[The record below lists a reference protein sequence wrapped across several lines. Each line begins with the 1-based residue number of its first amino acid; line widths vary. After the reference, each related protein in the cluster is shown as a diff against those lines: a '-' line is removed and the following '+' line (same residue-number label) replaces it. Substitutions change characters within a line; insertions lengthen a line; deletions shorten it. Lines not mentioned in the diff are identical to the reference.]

1 MHPKLVEI
9 PFVHLTIWSFGAMMA
24 LGFLLG
30 VFVVRRLSRKA
41 GLDPELMLNATFYA
55 LIVGILGARLFF
67 VVHHHDEVSGGLLG
81 WFAIWQGGLEFLGGV
96 VPALLFVLWYWQR
109 HKIPLLKALD
119 IIAIA
124 LMVGLSMG
132 RIGCFLNGCCF
143 GKPTESCCAVQ
154 FPYESYAYQSQI
166 RPNVE
171 RGRNE
176 PHLELPMEYYVY
188 DMIEG
193 RSIYQLKPF
202 DSLTPEQ
209 QEAVTHG
216 EYRCLPVYPT
226 QLFASAGAM
235 LIAGLL
241 YGVWLISQRRQ
252 WTGQVFCLATVLY
265 GVMRFILESLRDDNP
280 YEILNFTI
288 SQLLSMVLVAIG
300 LTVWIACQVILK
312 KRNSPVTNNSGDG
325 KDAH

>member
-1 MHPKLVEI
+1 M
-9 PFVHLTIWSFGAMMA
+9 
-24 LGFLLG
+24 
-30 VFVVRRLSRKA
+30 
-41 GLDPELMLNATFYA
+41 
-55 LIVGILGARLFF
+55 
-67 VVHHHDEVSGGLLG
+67 
-81 WFAIWQGGLEFLGGV
+81 

-226 QLFASAGAM
+226 QLFASAGAHADRRTSLWRVVDQPTAPM
-235 LIAGLL
+235 DRAGLL
-241 YGVWLISQRRQ
+241 PGDGLVWGDEVYSGVPARRQ
-252 WTGQVFCLATVLY
+252 PL
-265 GVMRFILESLRDDNP
+265 
-280 YEILNFTI
+280 
-288 SQLLSMVLVAIG
+288 
-300 LTVWIACQVILK
+300 
-312 KRNSPVTNNSGDG
+312 
-325 KDAH
+325 